1 LYTIALYRRFLIK
14 FLYTLYYRQFYIK
27 KLIHPLFS
35 FITQGVTPK
44 KLALT
49 IAFGVTFGVLP
60 VFGLPTIL
68 SLIFALILRL
78 NIAAIQLVNYFM
90 YPLWII
96 LFIPF
101 LSAGNMLFDAPP
113 INLSFAE
120 IEFLIKEDFSKA
132 VNLLGMAH
140 LRATLVWV
148 ATAPLIGVSTYYL
161 TLPIFTKYA
170 LKKMKTQ

>member
-1 LYTIALYRRFLIK
+1 
-14 FLYTLYYRQFYIK
+14 
-27 KLIHPLFS
+27 
-35 FITQGVTPK
+35 
-44 KLALT
+44 
-49 IAFGVTFGVLP
+49 
-60 VFGLPTIL
+60 
-68 SLIFALILRL
+68 
-78 NIAAIQLVNYFM
+78 
-90 YPLWII
+90 
-96 LFIPF
+96 
-101 LSAGNMLFDAPP
+101 MLFDAPP